1 MGWRQTAET
10 RMIGPLANS
19 AALIL
24 GGVIGAALSHRIPA
38 RARERMPLYCGAI
51 AMSIGTYLFSR
62 VHSMPVVA
70 IAVLTGSILG
80 ELLGAERRVEAGLGL
95 LRVRIQHWLP
105 FSADDPQAE
114 TFAVK
119 FATILALF
127 SISAMG
133 VFGSLE
139 EGITGDPTI
148 LITKAILDFITAGI
162 FATELGI
169 SVGLIAIPQFLV
181 QVALLLSAF
190 LIAPMV
196 TPFMRADF
204 SACGGVIMLA
214 TGMRIC
220 NIKTFPIIN
229 MLPGLLLAMPVSA
242 LWTRFFG

>member
-1 MGWRQTAET
+1 
-10 RMIGPLANS
+10 
-19 AALIL
+19 
-24 GGVIGAALSHRIPA
+24 
-38 RARERMPLYCGAI
+38 
-51 AMSIGTYLFSR
+51 
-62 VHSMPVVA
+62 
-70 IAVLTGSILG
+70 
-80 ELLGAERRVEAGLGL
+80 
-95 LRVRIQHWLP
+95 
-105 FSADDPQAE
+105 
-114 TFAVK
+114 
-119 FATILALF
+119 
-127 SISAMG
+127 MG

-139 EGITGDPTI
+139 EGISGDPTI

-169 SVGLIAIPQFLV
+169 AVGLIAIPQFLV
-181 QVALLLSAF
+181 QVTLLLSAF